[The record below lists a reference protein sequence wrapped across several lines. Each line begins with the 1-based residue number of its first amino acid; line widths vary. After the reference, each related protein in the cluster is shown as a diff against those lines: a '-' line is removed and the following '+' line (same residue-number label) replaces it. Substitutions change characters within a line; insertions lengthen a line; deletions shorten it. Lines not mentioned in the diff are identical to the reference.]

1 MDKRI
6 NLVVNGDPVSL
17 VVESHWSMLRLL
29 RERLGLMGTKEG
41 CGGEGEC
48 GACTIIVGGVAVNAC
63 LLLAVEADG
72 EEVQTVEGLA
82 GPDGTLHPLQRAFI
96 DKAAVQCGFCTPG
109 MLMSAKAL
117 LDRNLDPTEDEARE
131 AIAGNICRCTGYTQI
146 VEAVLTAAAQLR
158 AAAALAGGL
167 TSSAGAGAP
176 ASAAAGVVA

>member
-17 VVESHWSMLRLL
+17 VVESQWSMLRVL
-29 RERLGLMGTKEG
+29 RERLGLQGSKEG

-63 LLLAVEADG
+63 LVLAVEADG
-72 EEVQTVEGLA
+72 MGVQTVEGLA
-82 GPDGTLHPLQRAFI
+82 GPDGTLHPIQRAFI

-117 LDRNLDPTEDEARE
+117 LDRNLDPTEDEVRE

-146 VEAVLTAAAQLR
+146 VEAVLTAAAELR
-158 AAAALAGGL
+158 AAAGSPDAA
-167 TSSAGAGAP
+167 A
-176 ASAAAGVVA
+176 ASAAGTVASSGVAA

>member
-1 MDKRI
+1 MDTRI

-17 VVESHWSMLRLL
+17 VVESQWSMLRVL

-48 GACTIIVGGVAVNAC
+48 GACTIIAGGASVNAC

-72 EEVQTVEGLA
+72 LEIQTVEGLA

-117 LDRNLDPTEDEARE
+117 LDGNLDPTEEEVRE

-146 VEAVLTAAAQLR
+146 VEAVLTAAAELR
-158 AAAALAGGL
+158 AAADVDGG
-167 TSSAGAGAP
+167 TEGA
-176 ASAAAGVVA
+176 SVAAGVAV

>member
-17 VVESHWSMLRLL
+17 VVESQWSMLRLL

-48 GACTIIVGGVAVNAC
+48 GACSIIVGGEAVNAC

-72 EEVQTVEGLA
+72 MDVQTVEGLA
-82 GPDGTLHPLQRAFI
+82 GPDGTLHPIQRAFI

-109 MLMSAKAL
+109 
-117 LDRNLDPTEDEARE
+117 
-131 AIAGNICRCTGYTQI
+131 
-146 VEAVLTAAAQLR
+146 
-158 AAAALAGGL
+158 
-167 TSSAGAGAP
+167 
-176 ASAAAGVVA
+176 